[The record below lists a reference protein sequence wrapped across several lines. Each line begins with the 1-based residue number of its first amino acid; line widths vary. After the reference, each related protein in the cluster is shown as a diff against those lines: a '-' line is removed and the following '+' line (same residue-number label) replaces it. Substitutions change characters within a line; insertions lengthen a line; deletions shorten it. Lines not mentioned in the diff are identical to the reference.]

1 MSRSS
6 FEAQDA
12 DEANVLRRLSSLVLS
27 VGLVAACIGDAA
39 LALQLT
45 VLNSGRVRSSAGAVL
60 SAGPARRA
68 MVRRV
73 AAEIT
78 RRAPAASVLSPKQL
92 DQVAS
97 AAVRDPRFVTAFGDA
112 LVAVHKHTF
121 NGARDPVV
129 LTPEPVTAAVR
140 DAMAASAPELG
151 PALPP
156 SSELTVDID
165 ASSVPDLEVVG
176 RGINAATAVGLSLF
190 FASTVIGIAGA
201 IRRRRAVARVAR
213 WAVGIGISNVV
224 ALWFVPRFM
233 LAAFGPWP
241 DVAAAF
247 LRATAMPL
255 VLASALMAAAGGATL
270 SLVHRLD
277 ASAGRRARTAAMAD
291 LARRTSWRPPAL
303 ERTPRRRPSP

>member
-6 FEAQDA
+6 FEAEDA
-12 DEANVLRRLSSLVLS
+12 DEANVVRRLSSLVLS

-39 LALQLT
+39 IALQLT

-97 AAVRDPRFVTAFGDA
+97 AAVRDPRFVAAFGDA

-165 ASSVPDLEVVG
+165 ASSVPDLEAVG
-176 RGINAATAVGLSLF
+176 RGINAATGVGLAFLLNVVGTSQHWGNGQLGIGPLAIYTFSRSGASFAVQTGLGVLVVAVAVGLLN
-190 FASTVIGIAGA
+190 GLGA
-201 IRRRRAVARVAR
+201 Q
-213 WAVGIGISNVV
+213 W
-224 ALWFVPRFM
+224 
-233 LAAFGPWP
+233 
-241 DVAAAF
+241 
-247 LRATAMPL
+247 
-255 VLASALMAAAGGATL
+255 L
-270 SLVHRLD
+270 S
-277 ASAGRRARTAAMAD
+277 RTAQ
-291 LARRTSWRPPAL
+291 P
-303 ERTPRRRPSP
+303 